1 MERPSRAHALM
12 ETAYIWARRSTCSRL
27 SVGCVIH
34 RSGRILVQGYN
45 GAPSGLRHCDH
56 KCTCPPGY
64 PYTIQEAGSLP
75 GEVHREGCPA
85 PLPCTRAVH
94 AEQNAIAFAAR
105 WGVGLEGAELFC
117 TNQPCLSCAQS
128 IINAGI
134 SKVWFHEP
142 YRLQDGLDLLVE
154 SGMAVERLVDFS
166 ALS

>member
-1 MERPSRAHALM
+1 MDRPSREHALM

-56 KCTCPPGY
+56 TCNCMP
-64 PYTIQEAGSLP
+64 TQF
-75 GEVHREGCPA
+75 EGMK
-85 PLPCTRAVH
+85 PLHASVCRSQQPCTRAVH

-166 ALS
+166 APS